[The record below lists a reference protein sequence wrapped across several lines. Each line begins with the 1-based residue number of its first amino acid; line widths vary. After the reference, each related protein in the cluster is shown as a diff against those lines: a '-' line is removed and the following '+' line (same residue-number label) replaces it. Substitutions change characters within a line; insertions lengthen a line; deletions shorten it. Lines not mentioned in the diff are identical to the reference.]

1 MSKCYPRQLDHL
13 PGEKLCSPIFDK
25 KNGIISHSKSGF
37 STVFAAM
44 TLGEITAC
52 KESTVMVPVVCL
64 CSDKSVDLWI

>member
-1 MSKCYPRQLDHL
+1 MGSGHRGLLDQ
-13 PGEKLCSPIFDK
+13 EDK
-25 KNGIISHSKSGF
+25 QDKMELFLIPNQGF
-37 STVFAAM
+37 STVCAAM